1 MIGQTISF
9 SSPLDEYIHIQQERG
24 TCATHR
30 DISKDCK
37 RSGIVIGK
45 IVCRLRRRNLRNVGC
60 RICWILLNLSICD
73 HLHLHNSSTAE
84 KLKRINDL
92 KEAFRRS
99 SGKFPFLRSS
109 LFSNQSLSRVRDKC
123 IQSEPGIRPRS
134 KDDGR
139 IVFSGLV
146 CLRILCCYEPVYISN
161 KHTLKK

>member
-1 MIGQTISF
+1 MDRLSA
-9 SSPLDEYIHIQQERG
+9 SAHRLMNIHIQQERG

-30 DISKDCK
+30 NISKDCN
-37 RSGIVIGK
+37 RSGIVIGNR
-45 IVCRLRRRNLRNVGC
+45 VRRRRNLRNVGC

-99 SGKFPFLRSS
+99 SGNFRLLRSS

-123 IQSEPGIRPRS
+123 IQSDPGTRPQFT
-134 KDDGR
+134 DGGR

-146 CLRILCCYEPVYISN
+146 CLRILCCYKPVYISN